1 MQKNLRV
8 LCVSVVNL
16 KNKQWYFICVNWAI
30 NKPSSLLQ
38 TTSVTPQLS
47 KTLSKTNNLNQQLQ
61 RVLAN
66 LENINFRDKDFIAN
80 NINYIVFLAFL
91 AAIYIANARLAE
103 RNIRQ
108 ANDYKKE
115 LQELRWKYM
124 TDKSDLMIKSKQT
137 EVSKAVNDMGL
148 RDLTAPPP
156 KLMVKP
162 NE

>member
-1 MQKNLRV
+1 M
-8 LCVSVVNL
+8 
-16 KNKQWYFICVNWAI
+16 
-30 NKPSSLLQ
+30 
-38 TTSVTPQLS
+38 
-47 KTLSKTNNLNQQLQ
+47 SKTNNLNQQLQ
-61 RVLAN
+61 RVLAS

-137 EVSKAVNDMGL
+137 EVSKVVKDMGL

>member
-1 MQKNLRV
+1 M
-8 LCVSVVNL
+8 
-16 KNKQWYFICVNWAI
+16 
-30 NKPSSLLQ
+30 
-38 TTSVTPQLS
+38 
-47 KTLSKTNNLNQQLQ
+47 SKTNNLNQQLQ
-61 RVLAN
+61 RVLAK

-124 TDKSDLMIKSKQT
+124 TDK
-137 EVSKAVNDMGL
+137 
-148 RDLTAPPP
+148 
-156 KLMVKP
+156 
-162 NE
+162 

>member
-1 MQKNLRV
+1 M
-8 LCVSVVNL
+8 
-16 KNKQWYFICVNWAI
+16 
-30 NKPSSLLQ
+30 
-38 TTSVTPQLS
+38 
-47 KTLSKTNNLNQQLQ
+47 
-61 RVLAN
+61 LAS

-137 EVSKAVNDMGL
+137 EVSKAVKDMEL

-156 KLMVKP
+156 KLIVKP